1 MIRDGSTIAISL
13 RPRSTLTPTLVRARI
28 PTIRLTP
35 RTLASCACALTGA
48 VDLTSVAGSTDEGRC
63 ATTSAQ
69 KASKRFGHRRSSNN
83 QRAHRH
89 TSTSVLCLQHARTRW
104 VGRGTASVWL
114 ATFKPMSCL
123 FSPVVAGALQRP
135 RAATLRPRPPTAV
148 EAVNLRIHRS
158 HSTAAAINK
167 IRKVRKT
174 TRRHRLGQTS
184 CAYHSPPEMHPFT
197 PPSTIFSAELD
208 PEATETRARQS
219 FQLDQ
224 HDDLG
229 IEMATLEETRRGSAA
244 CPPAPNSRGNRRTST
259 STRGL

>member
-1 MIRDGSTIAISL
+1 MKAT
-13 RPRSTLTPTLVRARI
+13 AR
-28 PTIRLTP
+28 
-35 RTLASCACALTGA
+35 
-48 VDLTSVAGSTDEGRC
+48 
-63 ATTSAQ
+63 
-69 KASKRFGHRRSSNN
+69 H
-83 QRAHRH
+83 RAHRKRRRDSGIVGQA
-89 TSTSVLCLQHARTRW
+89 TTNEPIDTRVPACYACSTLVL
-104 VGRGTASVWL
+104 VGSGRGTASVWL

-197 PPSTIFSAELD
+197 PPSTRVA
-208 PEATETRARQS
+208 
-219 FQLDQ
+219 
-224 HDDLG
+224 
-229 IEMATLEETRRGSAA
+229 M
-244 CPPAPNSRGNRRTST
+244 
-259 STRGL
+259 

>member
-135 RAATLRPRPPTAV
+135 RAVTLRPRPPTAV
-148 EAVNLRIHRS
+148 EAVNLTIHRS
-158 HSTAAAINK
+158 HSTAAATNKNTQGTENDSPSPARSNVLRLSLAAGNAPFYTAIN
-167 IRKVRKT
+167 IPRMS
-174 TRRHRLGQTS
+174 L
-184 CAYHSPPEMHPFT
+184 HSTH
-197 PPSTIFSAELD
+197 SAMPDD
-208 PEATETRARQS
+208 PA
-219 FQLDQ
+219 
-224 HDDLG
+224 
-229 IEMATLEETRRGSAA
+229 
-244 CPPAPNSRGNRRTST
+244 
-259 STRGL
+259 